1 MEGNWINIS
10 ICVYWYIQVTKAI
23 LTFCIQTIHHRLNN
37 VQFGLDREIDKV
49 GVNQDVVWWSKLSIV
64 LEEQA

>member
-1 MEGNWINIS
+1 MKLDKHFYK
-10 ICVYWYIQVTKAI
+10 CVLVYAGYPQYL